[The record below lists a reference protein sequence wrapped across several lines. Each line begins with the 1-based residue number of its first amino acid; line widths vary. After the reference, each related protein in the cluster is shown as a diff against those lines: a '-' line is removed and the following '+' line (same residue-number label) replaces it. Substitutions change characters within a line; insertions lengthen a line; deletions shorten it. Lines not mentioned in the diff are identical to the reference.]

1 MYEYD
6 DMRMMLNVAMCMNNK
21 MMFCHVIIITAYVS
35 LENVMMFETV
45 Y

>member
-6 DMRMMLNVAMCMNNK
+6 DVCMMLSVAMCMNNK
-21 MMFCHVIIITAYVS
+21 MMFCHVIIITACVS